1 VKAHVAAQQAIVR
14 MLFDADFAARVRT
27 DPAAALPELPS
38 TLQAQLA
45 AIDPRALRHDRLL
58 RQRTLRTLFD
68 EFKASTTLFLARAKK
83 LAALD
88 EFFRSRPFHEAIASS
103 RPLAFAYADFLGPA
117 ASPIERALAEARRMR
132 PPRAD
137 GRIHRVPG
145 VVALETTQ
153 GALAALQQAEQ
164 YLFEVGMMPA
174 VALCDDAP
182 PLVLDARA
190 ADATPLYLVTVPTDS
205 GHSLVTVD
213 EITYALVAS
222 LPQPPSPALQPLVD
236 DEVAVQT

>member
-1 VKAHVAAQQAIVR
+1 MKPHLLAQQAIVR
-14 MLFDADFAARVRT
+14 MLFDPELAARVRA

-38 TLQAQLA
+38 TLRAQLA
-45 AIDPRALRHDRLL
+45 AIDPRALKLDRLL

-83 LAALD
+83 LSALD
-88 EFFRSRPFHEAIASS
+88 EFFRSRPFHDAIASA
-103 RPLAFAYADFLGPA
+103 RPLALAYADFLGPA
-117 ASPIERALAEARRMR
+117 ASPIERALAEARRMK
-132 PPRAD
+132 PPPAD
-137 GRIHRVPG
+137 GRVHRAAG
-145 VVALETTQ
+145 VVALETTR
-153 GALAALQQAEQ
+153 GALVALQAAEQ

-182 PLVLDARA
+182 PLSLDARA
-190 ADATPLYLVTVPTDS
+190 ADPTPLYLVTVPSES

-222 LPQPPSPALQPLVD
+222 LPAPPSPTLQPLVD
-236 DEVAVQT
+236 DEIAVQT

>member
-1 VKAHVAAQQAIVR
+1 MAAQQAIVR
-14 MLFDADFAARVRT
+14 MLFDGEFAAQVRR
-27 DPAAALPELPS
+27 DPAGALPELPS

-83 LAALD
+83 LSALD
-88 EFFRSRPFHEAIASS
+88 DFFRSRAFHEAITTS
-103 RPLAFAYADFLGPA
+103 RPLAFAYADFLGGA
-117 ASPIERALAEARRMR
+117 ASPIEIALAEARRMK

-137 GRIHRVPG
+137 GRVHRAPG
-145 VVALETTQ
+145 VVPIATTQ
-153 GALAALQQAEQ
+153 GALAALQAAEQ

-182 PLVLDARA
+182 PLTLDARA
-190 ADATPLYLVTVPTDS
+190 EDSTPLFLVTVPNES
-205 GHSLVTVD
+205 GHALVTID
-213 EITYALVAS
+213 EATWALLSA
-222 LPQPPSPALQPLVD
+222 LPQPPSPGLQPLVD
-236 DEVAVQT
+236 DEVAVRT

>member
-14 MLFDADFAARVRT
+14 MLFDGEFAAQVRR
-27 DPAAALPELPS
+27 DPAGALPDLPS

-45 AIDPRALRHDRLL
+45 AIDPRALKLDRLL

-83 LAALD
+83 LSALD
-88 EFFRSRPFHEAIASS
+88 EFFRSRPFHEALATA
-103 RPLAFAYADFLGPA
+103 RPLAFAYADFLGGA
-117 ASPIERALAEARRMR
+117 ASPIECALAEARRMK
-132 PPRAD
+132 PPRPD
-137 GRIHRVPG
+137 GRIHRAPG
-145 VVALETTQ
+145 VVPIATTQ

-190 ADATPLYLVTVPTDS
+190 QDATPLYLVTVPNEG
-205 GHSLVTVD
+205 GH
-213 EITYALVAS
+213 ALVIIDEATWALLS
-222 LPQPPSPALQPLVD
+222 ALPQPPSPGLRPLVD